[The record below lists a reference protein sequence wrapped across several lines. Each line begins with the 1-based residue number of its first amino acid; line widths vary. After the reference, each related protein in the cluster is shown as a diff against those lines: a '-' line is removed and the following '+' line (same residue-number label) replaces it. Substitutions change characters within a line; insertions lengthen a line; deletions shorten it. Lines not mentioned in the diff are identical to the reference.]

1 MDTDQLCRLFP
12 RLPLF
17 AGVLITA
24 ADILIVLIFFRSD
37 NGRQGMLL
45 FEIVI
50 VSLVRRSGSIPPR
63 RDFLVFATCKLI
75 RPGRRGLCQLYDPA
89 EAGQAGVEG
98 GLLRSC
104 AFRGEWECSDL
115 PRLVSPALRALTSAV
130 CRSYR

>member
-50 VSLVRRSGSIPPR
+50 VSLVRRSEFIPR
-63 RDFLVFATCKLI
+63 YHFLVFATCKLM
-75 RPGRRGLCQLYDPA
+75 RPGRRGLCQLHDPP
-89 EAGQAGVEG
+89 EAGQTRVER

-104 AFRGEWECSDL
+104 AFRGECVVRSTLTRL
-115 PRLVSPALRALTSAV
+115 PAPRSLISAV
-130 CRSYR
+130 CRSHR